1 MKTPMAG
8 TGIVQKV
15 TAAILVDADGTP
27 HQIPV
32 PREGV
37 Q

>member
-8 TGIVQKV
+8 SGIVQKV
-15 TAAILVDADGTP
+15 AAAILVDPDGTP

-32 PREGV
+32 PTEGLK
-37 Q
+37 